1 MNKTPISIIIDDSTP
16 LVHVYYHHMPKPIT
30 RDGRPIP
37 ENVPNSFMKK
47 FCNIVTEN
55 GVKGK
60 FSIVPAPA
68 ALGDVA
74 NGIEGFPKE
83 TTDEWLNMAKETL
96 SVNFSF
102 GPEMLTH
109 AHVIDIETREDLGEY
124 EHRWSQKQ
132 NKEVLIPY
140 ISKAFSL
147 LKEAGINATGVTSPW
162 DFGEQILEDYE
173 EAVSVSMKNVYGRNE
188 CWYFLHMHFDTPNA
202 KPWLAVNKEGRKL
215 VSVPGTINDF
225 FWPTIDN
232 TDTSDEY
239 INSIADKYITE
250 DGKSGKIIEAL
261 ENGSYPILT
270 IHWQSLFSSGL
281 ETGIAAFEKV
291 VKRVNSL
298 LGDKCIWKNFE
309 ELMTDCISENPN

>member
-1 MNKTPISIIIDDSTP
+1 MARKGSRMSFNYASEKRKFDAMWAKLRVEYREAGMEESAIAAMYEFDCEVFRKNRTYGIHNTYFSTVMPDGEEVADDRS
-16 LVHVYYHHMPKPIT
+16 
-30 RDGRPIP
+30 
-37 ENVPNSFMKK
+37 SFMKK

-83 TTDEWLNMAKETL
+83 TTDEWINMAKETL

-250 DGKSGKIIEAL
+250 DGKSGKII
-261 ENGSYPILT
+261 
-270 IHWQSLFSSGL
+270 
-281 ETGIAAFEKV
+281 
-291 VKRVNSL
+291 
-298 LGDKCIWKNFE
+298 D
-309 ELMTDCISENPN
+309 SEVL